1 MKSRHQRSNN
11 KRSNNKRSNSSNN
24 KSKKSFRGGRT
35 EIVSPEIVYTKGSNT
50 NPIKLM
56 CTKCNGIKFIVKTL
70 TMGTKTKS
78 FFNMEILDNRFKV
91 FQCAGCGFAQMFSN
105 EITCNGKDC
114 DPNLF

>member
-11 KRSNNKRSNSSNN
+11 KRSNKRSNSSNN